1 MGPAALFDKVG
12 AALGSLLAVMICP
25 STEGYALGIETGKG
39 TVTKGWDL
47 DMISELNECIY

>member
-39 TVTKGWDL
+39 TVTKG
-47 DMISELNECIY
+47 